1 MKHYNVDVFQ
11 TVRFAISGILANSPE
26 QAARAANDLHL
37 PDLYR
42 QGMVAYSL
50 VSGTPNQMISD
61 IQVQDL
67 DGLYYG
73 VYPVIQVEGEP
84 ANDYRNETHLA
95 GDFVTLLPGEEPQD
109 RFKVMVKNLLQG
121 ITLVADKTI
130 GFNQESLSLLNE
142 IASHVGHPMFEFMEK
157 CDGFEVDGYPRENC
171 PEHLD
176 YAEWVNPLMKAD
188 FEAASK

>member
-1 MKHYNVDVFQ
+1 MKLYNVDLFQ
-11 TVRFAISGILANSPE
+11 TVRFAIKGIPANSPE
-26 QAARAANDLHL
+26 QAARAANELNL

-42 QGMVAYSL
+42 QGMVAHNP
-50 VSGTPNQMISD
+50 VSAMPNHLISD

-73 VYPVIQVEGEP
+73 VYPAIVVDGED
-84 ANDYRNETHLA
+84 ANDYNNETHLA

-109 RFKVMVKNLLQG
+109 RFKVMIKNLLGQ

-130 GFNQESLSLLNE
+130 GFNQESLTLLNE
-142 IASHVGHPMFEFMEK
+142 VAREVGHPMFEFMEK
-157 CDGFEVDGYPRENC
+157 CDGAEVDGHPRENC

-188 FEAASK
+188 FEAPLK